1 MPYPSTVTAARLPDA
16 SRPSGDEG
24 KLRSLLRREQ
34 VRYLLVGGYNTA
46 FGYLFFALLVVLL
59 ADRIHYTILL
69 LVSHV
74 VSTLNAYL
82 GYRLFVF
89 RVRGGF
95 FRDLFRFWSVYAVQI
110 AVNLVVL
117 PVFVRVSGLG
127 VLPSQGIIVAVTTVA
142 TYLAHKHFSFRRPVS
157 IAGPE
162 DDTDTLEHA

>member
-1 MPYPSTVTAARLPDA
+1 MTAARLPDA
-16 SRPSGDEG
+16 SRPSPHDGRV
-24 KLRSLLRREQ
+24 RSLLRRER
-34 VRYLLVGGYNTA
+34 VRYVLVGGYNTA

-74 VSTLNAYL
+74 VSTFNAYL

-95 FRDLFRFWSVYAVQI
+95 FRDLVRFWSVYAAQI

-117 PVFVRVSGLG
+117 PLFVRASGWG

-142 TYLAHKHFSFRRPVS
+142 TYLAHKHFSFRRPA
-157 IAGPE
+157 AGPDE
-162 DDTDTLEHA
+162 EGGAGTFEHS

>member
-1 MPYPSTVTAARLPDA
+1 M
-16 SRPSGDEG
+16 
-24 KLRSLLRREQ
+24 LRREQ
-34 VRYLLVGGYNTA
+34 VRYLLIGGYNTA
-46 FGYLFFALLVVLL
+46 FGYLFFAALVVLF
-59 ADRIHYTILL
+59 ADRIHYTVLL

-74 VSTLNAYL
+74 VSTLNAYV

-89 RVRGGF
+89 RVRGSF

-142 TYLAHKHFSFRRPVS
+142 TYLAHKHFSFRRPAAS
-157 IAGPE
+157 PEAGS
-162 DDTDTLEHA
+162 DKNTLDPP